1 MFGNND
7 NKNQLRDAT
16 YTKIQ
21 GFPKDQKEKTIHE
34 LVAEIKDQEKV
45 IEAKQQ
51 YNFSFGNKH
60 LQKTEAQSQMPNTS
74 ASALSLSSLKDNIS
88 PNKERKTRK

>member
-34 LVAEIKDQEKV
+34 LVAEIKD
-45 IEAKQQ
+45 
-51 YNFSFGNKH
+51 
-60 LQKTEAQSQMPNTS
+60 
-74 ASALSLSSLKDNIS
+74 
-88 PNKERKTRK
+88 